1 MSIERNELVVRS
13 NKIVKEFK
21 DYLEVEKGLS
31 QNSIFS
37 YLSDIKKLDKF
48 LLKDNK
54 DLISIGK
61 TEIYEF
67 LREETVK
74 MVSNRTKARVI
85 ASLRQFYN
93 YLESQKFIKD
103 NPMDKVESPRIE
115 RNLPDFLSQEEVKKL
130 FSVFSKTNDLEYRD
144 LTMFEILYSA
154 GLRISEACNL
164 KVSDLDMEN
173 MLINVKGKGG
183 RERLVPFGEIAAE
196 LLTEYLG
203 KVRENIMGSRSS
215 DFVFISKKGGSINR
229 KSAWRL
235 LKRYIDRAGIQK
247 NITPHTLRHSFA
259 THLLQNNADLRSVQE
274 LLGHIDISTTQVY
287 THVVSKELEKA
298 HKTHHP
304 RS

>member
-1 MSIERNELVVRS
+1 VARS

-21 DYLEVEKGLS
+21 DYLEIEKGLS

-37 YLSDIKKLDKF
+37 YLSDIKKLDRF

-54 DLISIGK
+54 DFISIGRND
-61 TEIYEF
+61 IYEF

-74 MVSNRTKARVI
+74 KVSNRTKARVI

-93 YLESQKFIKD
+93 YLEIQKFIMD
-103 NPMDKVESPRIE
+103 NPMDKVESPKIE
-115 RNLPDFLSQEEVKKL
+115 RHLPDFLTQDEVKKL
-130 FSVFSKTNDLEYRD
+130 FTVFNKSNDLELRD
-144 LTMFEILYSA
+144 MTMFEILYSA

-164 KVSDLDMEN
+164 KITDLDLDN

-196 LLTEYLG
+196 LLNAYIGTI
-203 KVRENIMGSRSS
+203 RDRIMGERNSEY
-215 DFVFISKKGGSINR
+215 VFISKKGGSINR

-235 LKRYIDRAGIQK
+235 LKRYIDRAGIKK

-274 LLGHIDISTTQVY
+274 LLGHIDISTTQIY

-298 HKTHHP
+298 HKIHHP

>member
-1 MSIERNELVVRS
+1 MAVQN

-37 YLSDIKKLDKF
+37 YLSDINKLDKF
-48 LLKDNK
+48 LLKENK
-54 DLISIGK
+54 DLVSISK
-61 TEIYEF
+61 NEIYEF
-67 LREETVK
+67 LREESTK
-74 MVSNRTKARVI
+74 KISNRTKARVI

-93 YLESQKFIKD
+93 YLEIQNFIKD
-103 NPMDKVESPRIE
+103 NPMDKVESPKIE
-115 RNLPDFLSQEEVKKL
+115 RNLPDFLTQEEIQKL
-130 FSVFSKTNDLEYRD
+130 FSVFHRENELEFRD
-144 LTMFEILYSA
+144 LTMFEMLYSA

-164 KVSDLDMEN
+164 KVSDFDLEN
-173 MLINVKGKGG
+173 MLINVRGKGG
-183 RERLVPFGEIAAE
+183 RERLVPFGEIASGF
-196 LLTEYLG
+196 LTDYLG
-203 KVRENIMGSRSS
+203 NIRPKIMGSRNSE
-215 DFVFISKKGGSINR
+215 FVFISKKGGPINR

-235 LKRYIDRAGIQK
+235 LKRYIDRAGIKK

-274 LLGHIDISTTQVY
+274 LLGHIDISTTQIY

-298 HKTHHP
+298 HKIHHP